1 MTGLNDTAPHVC
13 IHADYGNPFKV
24 HTGREISIDNVL
36 KNITD
41 PYLLFQIERVSS
53 FHGYL
58 STGAF
63 IGIQMLNIAKR
74 VLGADPGEQLFVT
87 CETYNCLP
95 DPFQILAG
103 CTIGNKKLKIKDH
116 GKMAV
121 VGIVNDT
128 PVFALPGKPTG
139 AFTAIEM
146 VVRRYFTEIPR
157 AMRMFV
163 INEDVVLPE
172 NGFEYILFVK
182 IAHNTASA
190 MSRDMKSFDGEYN
203 TAIISASPRSAVVD
217 GYLVTDSHIGKGE
230 QVNVFLFN

>member
-1 MTGLNDTAPHVC
+1 VTDLSHADPNVC

-24 HTGREISIDNVL
+24 HAGREISMDDVL
-36 KNITD
+36 KKITD

-74 VLGADPGEQLFVT
+74 VLDADTDEQLYVT

-121 VGIVNDT
+121 VVNRKAREGQKLVRSVRIMLD
-128 PVFALPGKPTG
+128 PVKTAQYPRLHEWYMKTGKVPHEEAISLLIDAGESVYTYEIMDIELPVKPEKRIALCGNCG
-139 AFTAIEM
+139 ES
-146 VVRRYFTEIPR
+146 
-157 AMRMFV
+157 FV
-163 INEDVVLPE
+163 QKNDVALCLGCMEKIGVLKE
-172 NGFEYILFVK
+172 
-182 IAHNTASA
+182 
-190 MSRDMKSFDGEYN
+190 
-203 TAIISASPRSAVVD
+203 
-217 GYLVTDSHIGKGE
+217 
-230 QVNVFLFN
+230 

>member
-1 MTGLNDTAPHVC
+1 VTDLNHTDPNVY

-24 HTGREISIDNVL
+24 HAGREISMDDVL
-36 KNITD
+36 KKITD

-74 VLGADPGEQLFVT
+74 VLDADPGERLYVT

-103 CTIGNKKLKIKDH
+103 CTIGNKKMKIRDS

-121 VGIVNDT
+121 VVNKRAPENQMLVKSVRIVLDPAKT
-128 PVFALPGKPTG
+128 AQYPRLHEWYMKTGKVPHEEAISLLIDAGESMYTYEIMDIELPGKPEKHIALCDKCGESFVQKNGG
-139 AFTAIEM
+139 ALCLGCKEKIG
-146 VVRRYFTEIPR
+146 
-157 AMRMFV
+157 
-163 INEDVVLPE
+163 VLKE
-172 NGFEYILFVK
+172 
-182 IAHNTASA
+182 
-190 MSRDMKSFDGEYN
+190 
-203 TAIISASPRSAVVD
+203 
-217 GYLVTDSHIGKGE
+217 
-230 QVNVFLFN
+230 